1 MCNPVKG
8 LEVIDLHCHILPGL
22 DDGAG
27 DLEHSVQMARIAV
40 LDGISG
46 IVCTPHM
53 SPCFPGNNREVI
65 LAAVEALSARL
76 MEEGIELELY
86 PGCELA
92 IDSDLPEEIEAGK
105 LLTINDSGNFALLE
119 MPAEMIPPHMSK
131 FFWMLQV
138 KGITPILAHPERNF
152 QLIKHSSI
160 LLKWVEAGVLV
171 QITGDSL
178 RGRYG
183 RTIGDFSLKLLKQR
197 MAHFVATDSHNPGRR
212 KPVLSGARRIVESTI
227 GSEEMQKIFY
237 EYPAEILDGKI
248 PKVMP
253 AISLEKKPC
262 SFIRRIFP
270 SC

>member
-1 MCNPVKG
+1 MLKG

-27 DLEHSVQMARIAV
+27 DLELSVQMARTAV

-65 LAAVEALSARL
+65 FATVESLRSRL
-76 MEEGIELELY
+76 VEEGIELKLY

-92 IDSDLPEEIEAGK
+92 IDFHLPEQIEAEK
-105 LLTINDSGNFALLE
+105 LLTVNDTGNLALLE

-138 KGITPILAHPERNF
+138 RGITPILAHPERNF
-152 QLIKHSSI
+152 QLIRHPSI
-160 LLKWVEAGVLV
+160 LFRWIQAGVLV

-178 RGRYG
+178 TGRFG
-183 RTIGDFSLKLLKQR
+183 RTIADFSLKLLKHR
-197 MAHFVATDSHNPGRR
+197 MAHLVATDSHNPSRR
-212 KPVLSGARRIVESTI
+212 KPVLSGARRIVESTV
-227 GSEEMQKIFY
+227 GVKEAQKIFH
-237 EYPAEILDGKI
+237 EYPAKILDGKI
-248 PKVMP
+248 PNVMP
-253 AISLEKKPC
+253 AVSFERKPR
-262 SFIRRIFP
+262 SFLRRIFTY
-270 SC
+270 